1 MPKIS
6 HIAFGCALFVI
17 LSGCGVKSDMQG
29 AKSDNDDGAVTQ
41 ASGQGANGNGD
52 STSFNS
58 DEIPKVNEYVVE
70 SGDNLWNIAAK
81 ASVYHSGWLYPLIVK
96 ANASKI
102 RDTNNLTVG
111 MVLTI
116 PRGLS
121 ASEYDVA
128 REEAMANTY
137 VGKPGSVTET
147 VEQEGSASTA
157 RPNPQTLSDDAAK
170 AHKGHNWMGLL
181 WLVLAILGALG
192 VWQYFQMRS
201 AETPQVKAGAED

>member
-6 HIAFGCALFVI
+6 HIALGCALFLI

-41 ASGQGANGNGD
+41 AGPGANGNGD
-52 STSFNS
+52 TTSFTA

-102 RDTNNLTVG
+102 KDTNNLTVG

-116 PRGLS
+116 PRGL
-121 ASEYDVA
+121 APSEYDVA

-137 VGKPGSVTET
+137 VGKPGSITET
-147 VEQEGSASTA
+147 VEQDGSANVA
-157 RPNPQTLSDDAAK
+157 RSSPMPLSDAA

-181 WLVLAILGALG
+181 WLVLAILLGLG

-201 AETPQVKAGAED
+201 AEAPSIKAGAED